1 MRLFGFEIT
10 RSNKAAPQN
19 LSSVAQPVGP
29 RGGSWWPA
37 VREPFTGAW
46 QKNIEVRTET
56 AAAYNAV
63 FACISLIAG
72 DISKLRCMLMQQDGN
87 GIWTETT
94 SPAFSPVLRKPNAF
108 QNRIKFFQQWIISKL
123 MHGNAYIL
131 VERDN
136 RQVVTALYVLDP
148 TRVRALVAPDG
159 GVYYEVRSDYLS
171 GVEEDRV
178 FPASEIIHDVMI
190 PLYHPLVGVSPIY
203 ACGLSAM
210 QGVQILRNSTHFFS
224 NGAQPG
230 GILTAPGTIDEGTA
244 NRVKEHWQ
252 ENFSGSNIGKVAVMG
267 DGLEWKPLSMTAVD
281 AQLIEQLKLSAETV
295 CSCFH
300 VPPYMVGAAP
310 APAYNNVEA
319 LGQQYYTQCLQ
330 EMIESLELCLRE
342 GLGLAS
348 NYDVRLDIDA
358 LLRMDTSTQYTSI
371 ANAIRGGFLAP
382 NEGRLKLN
390 LKPVDGGDSP
400 YLQHQDYSLAA
411 LAKRDASDDP
421 FGTTPPA
428 GGTPEPP
435 AETTKPAPPA
445 SEPPPTKALS
455 VARATLR
462 MYQQLGLL
470 DAA

>member
-1 MRLFGFEIT
+1 
-10 RSNKAAPQN
+10 
-19 LSSVAQPVGP
+19 
-29 RGGSWWPA
+29 
-37 VREPFTGAW
+37 
-46 QKNIEVRTET
+46 
-56 AAAYNAV
+56 
-63 FACISLIAG
+63 
-72 DISKLRCMLMQQDGN
+72 
-87 GIWTETT
+87 
-94 SPAFSPVLRKPNAF
+94 
-108 QNRIKFFQQWIISKL
+108 
-123 MHGNAYIL
+123 
-131 VERDN
+131 
-136 RQVVTALYVLDP
+136 
-148 TRVRALVAPDG
+148 VAPDG
-159 GVYYEVRSDYLS
+159 GVYYEVRSDHLS

-210 QGVQILRNSTHFFS
+210 QGVQILRNSTHFFG

-230 GILTAPGTIDEGTA
+230 GILTAPGTIDENTA

-300 VPPYMVGAAP
+300 VPPYMVGAAA

-428 GGTPEPP
+428 GATPEPP
-435 AETTKPAPPA
+435 TETTKPAPPA
-445 SEPPPTKALS
+445 SEPPPTKALP
-455 VARATLR
+455 VERATLR